1 MQPWAH
7 LWRRY
12 RKLWTR
18 SGCPSDKSDA
28 SFDSPFPSTP
38 SAADPVAS
46 TSIAFIVYVTTVP
59 IASTSPPADGLRRS
73 FVDVVTMSGPPQRPP
88 PVGAIAAGHVR
99 SPFRQPTPPLP
110 GAGIAGS
117 AGGMAGVSASFGAA
131 CGTTLR
137 ILYVFLGASL
147 FSLSVFFCFVCC
159 SKRLDPSIFSF
170 GEDALRFSL
179 PRTL

>member
-88 PVGAIAAGHVR
+88 PVGAIAAGKPGHEPTR
-99 SPFRQPTPPLP
+99 SSSSRASKKLEPKQASPSQLVEQDESTWAARPEP
-110 GAGIAGS
+110 GASSVQNEPA
-117 AGGMAGVSASFGAA
+117 
-131 CGTTLR
+131 R
-137 ILYVFLGASL
+137 EPFLET
-147 FSLSVFFCFVCC
+147 VEPVHE
-159 SKRLDPSIFSF
+159 PVQ
-170 GEDALRFSL
+170 
-179 PRTL
+179 RTICKHFKQ